1 MAKSLLLSSLIVF
14 CTAIIESS
22 ILSNITFLLVVPDLI
37 LISSIY
43 FSTLNGR
50 LYGETNGLVS
60 GLILD
65 FITGA
70 PLGMNCL
77 YRVLIGYFFG
87 LFSESIIVT
96 GIVMPMLTVGIA
108 TIGKRLMLILIS
120 LFYPKINL
128 NIYGF
133 ISYEFLFEFIAN
145 VLLAPVIFKFL
156 SFFKKTLSI
165 KDTKEMVDNIA

>member
-22 ILSNITFLLVVPDLI
+22 ILSNIAFLLVVPDLI

-70 PLGMNCL
+70 PL
-77 YRVLIGYFFG
+77 
-87 LFSESIIVT
+87 
-96 GIVMPMLTVGIA
+96 
-108 TIGKRLMLILIS
+108 
-120 LFYPKINL
+120 
-128 NIYGF
+128 
-133 ISYEFLFEFIAN
+133 
-145 VLLAPVIFKFL
+145 
-156 SFFKKTLSI
+156 
-165 KDTKEMVDNIA
+165 